1 MILFHTPA
9 SRLIA
14 PSRLGERV
22 ENRLQTYAVVPREN
36 DEINPMPH
44 LDNETLLL
52 AFVAVTGLA
61 VLLQALILLAI
72 FLTVRKAASSVREQ
86 AEDMRS
92 AVMPIV
98 YNTRELMTRLAPKI
112 EGTVD
117 DLADIA
123 RGLKAQSAE
132 MQSTV
137 DEITGV
143 MRRQTNRIDDKV
155 TNVLNGVD
163 KIGSFVAEV
172 VSRPV
177 RQVSGLLASIKAIVE
192 ALRAPAPEPRGTRSS
207 WDKDM
212 FV

>member
-1 MILFHTPA
+1 
-9 SRLIA
+9 
-14 PSRLGERV
+14 
-22 ENRLQTYAVVPREN
+22 
-36 DEINPMPH
+36 MPH

-61 VLLQALILLAI
+61 VLLQAFILLAI

-86 AEDMRS
+86 TEDLRS
-92 AVMPIV
+92 AIMPIV

-143 MRRQTNRIDDKV
+143 MRRQTSRIDDKV
-155 TNVLNGVD
+155 TSVLNGVD

-192 ALRAPAPEPRGTRSS
+192 TLRSPAPEPRGTRSS